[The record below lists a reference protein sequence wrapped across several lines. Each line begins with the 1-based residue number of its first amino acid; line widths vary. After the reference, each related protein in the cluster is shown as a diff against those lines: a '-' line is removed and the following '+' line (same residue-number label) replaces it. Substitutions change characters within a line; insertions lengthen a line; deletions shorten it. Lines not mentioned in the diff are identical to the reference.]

1 MNQQTQQQIEALLNS
16 LEARAAEVG
25 RQPRHGVHFRFQIAA
40 AIFAGLVRNPIP
52 THASLLAHEAEQVR
66 DREERIAA
74 SRALRLAD
82 VFLLAIA
89 AEEANRAA
97 DAAKDA

>member
-25 RQPRHGVHFRFQIAA
+25 RQPNNSVHFRLQVAA
-40 AIFAGLVRNPIP
+40 TIFAGLVRDPILTP
-52 THASLLAHEAEQVR
+52 ASLLAHEAEQVR
-66 DREERIAA
+66 DHKERIAA